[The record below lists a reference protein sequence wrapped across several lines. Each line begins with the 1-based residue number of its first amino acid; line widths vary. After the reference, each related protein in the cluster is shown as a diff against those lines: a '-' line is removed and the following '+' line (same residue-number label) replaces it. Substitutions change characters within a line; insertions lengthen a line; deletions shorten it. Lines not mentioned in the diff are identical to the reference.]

1 MANEN
6 YDPAQF
12 LANLLQAGQQ
22 MIEKSAA
29 AAGGAGASAA
39 PQGFPGFP
47 GVPGTPAG
55 AGDPAAMW
63 VEASKRF
70 TEMGQ
75 EYMKQVTGF
84 WTAAMGGTN
93 PWQAFMPAAADS
105 GDKRFA
111 GEAWSSD
118 PRFDAIKRSY
128 LAYGDFLRNSVEAAP
143 VDERT
148 KGQMRFAA
156 RQIVDAMSPANYF
169 ATNPEAMQLAADTG
183 GQSVVQGL
191 SLFFNDIAA
200 KRITI
205 TDERAFEVGK
215 NLAATPGSVVF
226 ENDLIQLIQYAPTT
240 AKVHEIPLVMIPPCI
255 NKFYV
260 LDLQPENSLVR
271 YAVEQGHTVFMTS
284 WRNITPE
291 LGHLTWDD
299 YLQQGVMT
307 AINAAC
313 EICGAEQANTLGFC
327 VGGTLLSSALA
338 VTKAQGEDPAA
349 SMTLLTTMLDFTDT
363 GEIGLL
369 VSPDSVAKREAA
381 IGNGGVM
388 PGKDLGLVFSSLRA
402 NDLVWPYVVSRY
414 LKGKASPAFDMLFWN
429 SDETNLAGPMFCWY
443 VRNTYLENRLREP
456 GQTEQCGVPVDLAD
470 IDCPAFLYA
479 SREDHIVPWATAYA
493 SHELLGGETT
503 FVLGASGHIAGVINP
518 AAKNKRNY
526 WTSDRVGA
534 DPEAWLSTAESVPG
548 SWWPKW
554 SEWLASHA
562 GPMVHARKSL
572 GSSKY
577 KVIEAAPG
585 RYVKAKAT

>member
-1 MANEN
+1 MAQEN

-12 LANLLQAGQQ
+12 LANLLQTGQQ
-22 MIEKSAA
+22 MVEKSIAATGSGSAA
-29 AAGGAGASAA
+29 AQGLAGIPGAGG
-39 PQGFPGFP
+39 PP
-47 GVPGTPAG
+47 V
-55 AGDPAAMW
+55 DPAAMW

-75 EYMKQVTGF
+75 EYMKQMTGF
-84 WTAAMGGTN
+84 WTAAMGGAN
-93 PWQAFMPAAADS
+93 PWQAFMPAAETS
-105 GDKRFA
+105 GDKRFS
-111 GEAWSSD
+111 GEAWTSD
-118 PRFDAIKRSY
+118 PRFDAIKRTY
-128 LAYGDFLRNSVEAAP
+128 LAYGDFLSKSVEAAP

-156 RQIVDAMSPANYF
+156 RQIVDALSPANF
-169 ATNPEAMQLAADTG
+169 LATNPEAMQLAAETG
-183 GQSVVQGL
+183 GQSIVQGL
-191 SLFFNDIAA
+191 SLLFNDVAA

-205 TDERAFEVGK
+205 TDDKAFEVGK

-240 AKVHEIPLVMIPPCI
+240 AKVHEVPLVMIPPAI
-255 NKFYV
+255 NKFYI

-307 AINAAC
+307 AINVAR
-313 EICGAEQANTLGFC
+313 EICGVEQVNTLGFC

-338 VTKAQGEDPAA
+338 VMKAQDEDPVA

-369 VSPDSVAKREAA
+369 VSPESVAKREAA
-381 IGNGGVM
+381 IGKGGVM
-388 PGKDLGLVFSSLRA
+388 PGRDLGLVFSSLRA

-414 LKGKASPAFDMLFWN
+414 LKGKSSPAFDMLFWN
-429 SDETNLAGPMFCWY
+429 ADETNLPGPMFCWY

-456 GQTEQCGVPVDLAD
+456 GQTVQCGVSVDLAD

-493 SHELLGGETT
+493 SHEVLGGDTT

-526 WTSDRVGA
+526 WTSDKIGA
-534 DPEAWLSTAESVPG
+534 DPGTWLSTAESVPG

-554 SEWLASHA
+554 SEWLGSHA
-562 GPMVHARKSL
+562 GPTVDARKSL
-572 GSSKY
+572 GSSEH

>member
-1 MANEN
+1 MADEN

-12 LANLLQAGQQ
+12 LANLLQTGQQ
-22 MIEKSAA
+22 MIEKSMGAA
-29 AAGGAGASAA
+29 GAGGAS
-39 PQGFPGFP
+39 PQGFAGIPGA
-47 GVPGTPAG
+47 AG
-55 AGDPAAMW
+55 APADPTAMW

-84 WTAAMGGTN
+84 WTAAMGGAN
-93 PWQAFMPAAADS
+93 PWQAFMPAGAENA
-105 GDKRFA
+105 DKRFA
-111 GEAWSSD
+111 GEAWTSD
-118 PRFDAIKRSY
+118 PRFDTIKRTY
-128 LAYGDFLRNSVEAAP
+128 LAYGDFLTRSVEAAP

-156 RQIVDAMSPANYF
+156 RQIVDAMSPANF
-169 ATNPEAMQLAADTG
+169 FTTNPEAMQLAADTG
-183 GQSVVQGL
+183 GASLVQGL
-191 SLFFNDIAA
+191 SLFLNDVAS

-205 TDERAFEVGK
+205 TDERAFEVGT
-215 NLAATPGSVVF
+215 NTATTPGSVLF
-226 ENDLIQLIQYAPTT
+226 ENDVMQLIQYKPTT
-240 AKVHEIPLVMIPPCI
+240 DSVHEIPLVMIPPAI
-255 NKFYV
+255 NKFYI

-271 YAVEQGHTVFMTS
+271 YAVEQGHTVFMLS
-284 WRNITPE
+284 WRNVTAE
-291 LGHLTWDD
+291 QGHLTWDD
-299 YLQQGVMT
+299 YLQQGVMK
-307 AINAAC
+307 AINVAR
-313 EICGAEQANTLGFC
+313 EICDVEQVNTLGFC
-327 VGGTLLSSALA
+327 VGGTLLASGLA
-338 VTKAQGEDPAA
+338 VMKGQNEDPVA

-369 VSPDSVAKREAA
+369 INADAVAQKEAT
-381 IGNGGVM
+381 IGEGGVL
-388 PGKDLGLVFSSLRA
+388 PGRELGLVFSSLRA

-429 SDETNLAGPMFCWY
+429 ADETNLPGPMFCWY

-456 GQTEQCGVPVDLAD
+456 GQTVQCGVSVDLAD

-479 SREDHIVPWATAYA
+479 SREDHIVPWATAYT
-493 SHELLGGETT
+493 SHELLGGDTT

-526 WTSDRVGA
+526 WTSDRIGA
-534 DPEAWLSTAESVPG
+534 DAETWLSTAESVPG

-554 SEWLASHA
+554 SEWLRSHA
-562 GPMVHARKSL
+562 GPMVDARKSL

-577 KVIEAAPG
+577 KVIEGAPG

>member
-12 LANLLQAGQQ
+12 LANLLQTGQQ
-22 MIEKSAA
+22 MIEKSMGAAGAGGASPQGFAGIPGAA
-29 AAGGAGASAA
+29 AA
-39 PQGFPGFP
+39 
-47 GVPGTPAG
+47 PA
-55 AGDPAAMW
+55 DPTAMW

-84 WTAAMGGTN
+84 WTAAMGGAN
-93 PWQAFMPAAADS
+93 PWQAFMPAGAENA
-105 GDKRFA
+105 DKRFT
-111 GEAWSSD
+111 GEAWNSD
-118 PRFDAIKRSY
+118 PRFDAIKRTY
-128 LAYGDFLRNSVEAAP
+128 LAYGDFLTRSVEAAP

-156 RQIVDAMSPANYF
+156 RQIVDALSPVNFF

-183 GQSVVQGL
+183 GASLVQGL
-191 SLFFNDIAA
+191 SLFLNDVAS

-215 NLAATPGSVVF
+215 NIATTPGSVVF
-226 ENDLIQLIQYAPTT
+226 ENDVMQLIQYKPTT
-240 AKVHEIPLVMIPPCI
+240 DSVHEIPLVMIPPAI
-255 NKFYV
+255 NKFYI

-271 YAVEQGHTVFMTS
+271 YAVEQGHTVFMLS
-284 WRNITPE
+284 WRNVTPE
-291 LGHLTWDD
+291 VGHLTWDD
-299 YLQQGVMT
+299 YLQQGIMK
-307 AINAAC
+307 AINVAR
-313 EICGAEQANTLGFC
+313 EICDVEQVNTLGFC
-327 VGGTLLSSALA
+327 VGGTLLASGLA
-338 VTKAQGEDPAA
+338 VMKGQNEDPVA

-369 VSPDSVAKREAA
+369 INADAVAQKEAA
-381 IGNGGVM
+381 IGEGGVM
-388 PGKDLGLVFSSLRA
+388 PGRELGLVFSSLRA

-429 SDETNLAGPMFCWY
+429 ADETNLPGPMFCWY
-443 VRNTYLENRLREP
+443 VRNTYLENHLREP
-456 GQTEQCGVPVDLAD
+456 GQTVQCGVSVDLAD

-479 SREDHIVPWATAYA
+479 SREDHIVPWATAYT
-493 SHELLGGETT
+493 SHELLGGDTT

-526 WTSDRVGA
+526 WTSDKIGA
-534 DPEAWLSTAESVPG
+534 DAETWLSIAESVPG

-554 SEWLASHA
+554 SEWLGSHA
-562 GPMVHARKSL
+562 GPMVDARTSL

-577 KVIEAAPG
+577 KVIEPAPG

>member
-1 MANEN
+1 MAEQS

-22 MIEKSAA
+22 MVEKSLA
-29 AAGGAGASAA
+29 AAGSPGAATR
-39 PQGFPGFP
+39 GFP
-47 GVPGTPAG
+47 GVPEMPSGSA
-55 AGDPAAMW
+55 DPTAMW

-70 TEMGQ
+70 SEMGQ

-84 WTAAMGGTN
+84 WTAAMGGAN
-93 PWQAFMPAAADS
+93 PWQAFLPAAADS

-111 GEAWSSD
+111 GEAWTSD

-156 RQIVDAMSPANYF
+156 RQIVDAMSPVNFF
-169 ATNPEAMQLAADTG
+169 ATNPEAMQLAAETG
-183 GQSVVQGL
+183 GQSLMQGM
-191 SLFFNDIAA
+191 SLFLNDVAA

-215 NLAATPGSVVF
+215 NLATTPGSVVF
-226 ENDLIQLIQYAPTT
+226 ENDLIQLIQYKPTT
-240 AKVHEIPLVMIPPCI
+240 EQVHEIPLVMIPPAI
-255 NKFYV
+255 NKFYI

-271 YAVEQGHTVFMTS
+271 YAIEQEHTVFMLS

-299 YLQQGVMT
+299 YLQQGVMK
-307 AINAAC
+307 AINVAR
-313 EICGAEQANTLGFC
+313 EICDVEQVNTLGFC
-327 VGGTLLSSALA
+327 VGGTLLASALA
-338 VTKAQGEDPAA
+338 VMKGQNEDPVA
-349 SMTLLTTMLDFTDT
+349 SMTLLTTMLDFSDT

-369 VSPDSVAKREAA
+369 ISPESVAQKDAA

-388 PGKDLGLVFSSLRA
+388 PGRELGLVFSSLRA

-429 SDETNLAGPMFCWY
+429 ADETNLPGPMFCWY
-443 VRNTYLENRLREP
+443 VRNTYLENRLREA
-456 GQTEQCGVPVDLAD
+456 GKTEQCGIPVDLAD

-479 SREDHIVPWATAYA
+479 SREDHIVPWATAYT
-493 SHELLGGETT
+493 SHELLGGDTT

-526 WTSDRVGA
+526 WTSDKIGA
-534 DPEAWLSTAESVPG
+534 DAETWLSTAESVPG

-554 SEWLASHA
+554 NEWLTSHA
-562 GPMVHARKSL
+562 GPLVEARKSA
-572 GSSKY
+572 GSAEY

-585 RYVKAKAT
+585 RYVRAKAS